1 MARPPRLELPGV
13 PLHVIQRGINRG
25 ACFFG
30 DADRR
35 FYLRC
40 LAHAAAARGCAVHAY
55 VLMTN
60 HVHLLITPAEAG
72 AVGATMQDLGR
83 RYVRVVNTLHGRTG
97 SLWEGRF
104 KSSLVDSESYLVTCH
119 RYIECNPV
127 RAAMVSD
134 AALYRW
140 SSHGHYAGLRS
151 DPLITEYPQ
160 YRALGEN
167 AEERRGAFRSLL
179 AVPLQ
184 DGVLAAIRT
193 AANTD
198 SALGSEGFLTQAEA
212 LLGRSVRPPTRG
224 RPRKKQAE
232 KISDRETL
240 ATGEQF
246 VSGKLL

>member
-13 PLHVIQRGINRG
+13 PLHVIQRGVNRS

-35 FYLRC
+35 FFLSC
-40 LAHAAAARGCAVHAY
+40 LARAAAARGCAVHAY

-60 HVHLLITPAEAG
+60 HVHLLITPAETG
-72 AVGATMQDLGR
+72 AVGATMQDIGR
-83 RYVRVVNTLHGRTG
+83 RYVRVMNTMHGRTG

-104 KSSLVDSESYLVTCH
+104 KSSLVDSETYLLTCH

-134 AALYRW
+134 PAAYRW
-140 SSHGHYAGLRS
+140 SSHAHYAGLRA
-151 DPLITEYPQ
+151 DPFVTEYPE
-160 YRALGEN
+160 YRALGRSV
-167 AEERRGAFRSLL
+167 EERRSAFRSLFAIAL
-179 AVPLQ
+179 PPDAVS
-184 DGVLAAIRT
+184 AIRT

-198 SALGSEGFLTQAEA
+198 SALGSEGFLSWAEA

-224 RPRKKQAE
+224 RPRKKDSA
-232 KISDRETL
+232 KSSAR
-240 ATGEQF
+240 ATEQY